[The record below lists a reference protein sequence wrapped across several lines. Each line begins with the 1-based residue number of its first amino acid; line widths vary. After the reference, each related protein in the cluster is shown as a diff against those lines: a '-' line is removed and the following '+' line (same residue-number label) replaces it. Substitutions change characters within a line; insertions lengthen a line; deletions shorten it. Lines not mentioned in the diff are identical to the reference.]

1 MEGWG
6 DRGLGWGDGGVGRWR
21 DGVVLSPTGDLV
33 MCV

>member
-6 DRGLGWGDGGVGRWR
+6 DRGLGWGDRGMGRWR
-21 DGVVLSPTGDLV
+21 GGVVLSPTGDSV